1 MVPIVVGYLPGSPDA
16 GQVRD
21 ESVSHLTHTQTSA
34 GSRDLR
40 ARLLLPD
47 HRYAGVVS
55 TKERLLVVS
64 NRLPLTA
71 KRVSGRWRG
80 ERSSGG
86 LVAAMAPL
94 MEKSDGLW
102 LGWPGNS
109 LPGEPEGRERLMRDW
124 ERKHG
129 YVAVEI
135 PPKISRSFYEGYA
148 NDTLWPLLHGFP
160 TRVVFAP
167 ESWHAYRDANERF
180 ADAVASRMRKRDLVW
195 AHDYQLM
202 LVPRLIR
209 ERSPGARIGFFLHIP
224 FPSSEVFR
232 ILPEREDVLLG
243 LLGADAVAFQT
254 HDHLHNFRRS
264 LLQVLGL
271 ESSMDEVQ
279 VDGRRVHLSAL
290 PIGIQ
295 SEEWEALTST
305 DRKVAKRKAELN
317 ERHRGRKLIISVDRL
332 DYTKGIPER
341 LRTFRRLLQSAPG
354 WRGKVTLVQIA
365 VPSRERVPAYAEL
378 RRKVSELV
386 GEVNGDFGTPEWQPV
401 VYLRRSVNK
410 QELAALY
417 SAADVAWVGPLRDGM
432 NLVAKEYVA
441 CQHKG
446 DGVLVL
452 SEFAGAAQE
461 LGEALRI
468 NPYDQVG
475 TSNTILRALE
485 MDGDARAERMA
496 ALHERV
502 NRNDA
507 VVWAERFM
515 EGLREATAP
524 DRMTMHLDRPAPD
537 PVKLRGQF
545 HKADRRLVLLDYDGT
560 LVPIAQRPQDA
571 APPADLMDLLR
582 TLVSLPDTTTAI
594 ISGRARA
601 DIEGWF
607 GGIEGLGLAVEHGAL
622 LRAPGTRE
630 WQMLRGGMD
639 LSWKDRVRPLL
650 EQFAASAPGSLVEN
664 KDYALAWHYR
674 LVDAEFGAWLANEV
688 VTTLENLL
696 SGTELAVIHGNKV
709 VEVRYAWANKGEV
722 AARLVTGFR
731 RKSLVLALGDDRTD
745 EDMFARLP
753 RSAWTIRVGSGSTS
767 ARFRLPGADDANG
780 LLRLL
785 ASPPDA

>member
-1 MVPIVVGYLPGSPDA
+1 M
-16 GQVRD
+16 R
-21 ESVSHLTHTQTSA
+21 E
-34 GSRDLR
+34 
-40 ARLLLPD
+40 
-47 HRYAGVVS
+47 
-55 TKERLLVVS
+55 
-64 NRLPLTA
+64 
-71 KRVSGRWRG
+71 W
-80 ERSSGG
+80 
-86 LVAAMAPL
+86 
-94 MEKSDGLW
+94 EK
-102 LGWPGNS
+102 
-109 LPGEPEGRERLMRDW
+109 
-124 ERKHG
+124 KHG

-135 PPKISRSFYEGYA
+135 PAKISRSFYEGYA

-160 TRVVFAP
+160 TLVVFAP

-180 ADAVASRMRKRDLVW
+180 ADAVANRMRKGDLVW

-202 LVPRLIR
+202 LVPQLIR
-209 ERSPGARIGFFLHIP
+209 ERSPEARVGFFLHIP
-224 FPSSEVFR
+224 FPSSEVFH

-243 LLGADAVAFQT
+243 LLGADSIAFQT
-254 HDHLHNFRRS
+254 HGHLHNFRRS

-279 VDGRRVHLSAL
+279 IDGRRVHLSAL

-295 SEEWEALTST
+295 SEEWEALTSS
-305 DRKVAKRKAELN
+305 DRKVARRKAELN

-341 LRTFRRLLQSAPG
+341 LRTFRRLLQSAPS

-441 CQHKG
+441 CQKNG

-475 TSNTILRALE
+475 TANTIVRALE
-485 MDGDARAERMA
+485 MNADTRAERMA

-502 NRNDA
+502 VRNDA
-507 VVWAERFM
+507 VAWAEHFIA
-515 EGLREATAP
+515 GLREATAP
-524 DRMTMHLDRPAPD
+524 ARFKMHRDRPTPD
-537 PVKLRGQF
+537 PRRMRAA
-545 HKADRRLVLLDYDGT
+545 HDKAERRLILLDYDGT

-571 APPADLMDLLR
+571 SPSPELMNLLR
-582 TLVSLPDTTTAI
+582 DLVSSPRTTTTI
-594 ISGRARA
+594 VSGRGRV
-601 DIEGWF
+601 DIERWF
-607 GGIEGLGLAVEHGAL
+607 GDIHGLGLAVEHGAL
-622 LRAPGTRE
+622 LREPGSAK
-630 WQMLRGGMD
+630 WQVLRGGMD

-664 KDYALAWHYR
+664 KEYALAWHYR
-674 LVDAEFGAWLANEV
+674 LVDAEFGAWLANEL

-722 AARLVTGFR
+722 ATRLAEGFR
-731 RKSLVLALGDDRTD
+731 RKSFVLAMGDDRTD

-753 RSAWTIRVGSGSTS
+753 RSAWTVRVGNGSTS
-767 ARFRLPGADDANG
+767 ARFRIASSEEANG

-785 ASPPDA
+785 SPHPDA

>member
-1 MVPIVVGYLPGSPDA
+1 MLVAVGTR
-16 GQVRD
+16 Q
-21 ESVSHLTHTQTSA
+21 
-34 GSRDLR
+34 
-40 ARLLLPD
+40 RL
-47 HRYAGVVS
+47 V
-55 TKERLLVVS
+55 VVS

-94 MEKSDGLW
+94 MEQTDGLW
-102 LGWPGNS
+102 LGWPGDA
-109 LPGEPEGRERLMRDW
+109 LPGEPEGRARLMREW
-124 ERKHG
+124 ERQHG

-160 TRVVFAP
+160 TLVVFAP

-180 ADAVASRMRKRDLVW
+180 ADAVASRVRTGDLVW
-195 AHDYQLM
+195 VHDYQLM
-202 LVPRLIR
+202 LVPQLLRAR
-209 ERSPGARIGFFLHIP
+209 VPGARIGFFLHIP

-243 LLGADAVAFQT
+243 LLGADSIAFQT
-254 HDHLHNFRRS
+254 HGHLHNFRRS

-279 VDGRRVHLSAL
+279 IDGRRVRLSAL

-295 SEEWEALTST
+295 SDEWDQLTGS
-305 DRKVAKRKAELN
+305 DGKVARRKAELN

-341 LRTFRRLLQSAPG
+341 LRTFHRLLQSSPS

-441 CQHKG
+441 CQRGG

-468 NPYDQVG
+468 NPYDEVG
-475 TSNTILRALE
+475 TANTIVRALE
-485 MDGDARAERMA
+485 MDPATRAERMA

-502 NRNDA
+502 HRNDA
-507 VVWAERFM
+507 VAWGERFM
-515 EGLREATAP
+515 TGLREATAP
-524 DRMTMHLDRPAPD
+524 ARVTLHRDRPTPD
-537 PVKLRGQF
+537 PVKLRAAYA
-545 HKADRRLVLLDYDGT
+545 KAERSLLLLDYDGT

-571 APPADLMDLLR
+571 SPPPQLLHLLR
-582 TLVSLPDTTTAI
+582 ELVSLPDTTTVI
-594 ISGRARA
+594 VSGRSRA
-601 DIEGWF
+601 DIERWF
-607 GGIEGLGLAVEHGAL
+607 GGIRDLGLAVEHGAL
-622 LRAPGTRE
+622 LREPGAAA
-630 WQMLRGGMD
+630 WQTLRGGMD
-639 LSWKDRVRPLL
+639 LSWRDRVRPLL
-650 EQFAASAPGSLVEN
+650 EQFAASAPGSLVED
-664 KDYALAWHYR
+664 KEYALAWHYR
-674 LVDAEFGAWLANEV
+674 LVDAEFGAWLANEL
-688 VTTLENLL
+688 VTTLENQL

-709 VEVRYAWANKGEV
+709 VEVRFAWANKGEV
-722 AARLVTGFR
+722 AARLVADFR
-731 RKSLVLALGDDRTD
+731 RKSFVLAMGDDRTD
-745 EDMFARLP
+745 EDLFARLP
-753 RSAWTIRVGSGSTS
+753 RSAWTIRVGNGSTA
-767 ARFRLPGADDANG
+767 ARFRVSSSAQANG

-785 ASPPDA
+785 TSSRRERA

>member
-1 MVPIVVGYLPGSPDA
+1 
-16 GQVRD
+16 
-21 ESVSHLTHTQTSA
+21 
-34 GSRDLR
+34 
-40 ARLLLPD
+40 
-47 HRYAGVVS
+47 
-55 TKERLLVVS
+55 
-64 NRLPLTA
+64 
-71 KRVSGRWRG
+71 
-80 ERSSGG
+80 
-86 LVAAMAPL
+86 MAPL
-94 MEKSDGLW
+94 MEQTDGLW
-102 LGWPGNS
+102 LGWPGDA
-109 LPGEPEGRERLMRDW
+109 LPGEPEGRKRLMAEW
-124 ERKHG
+124 EKKHG

-135 PPKISRSFYEGYA
+135 PAKISRSFYEGYA

-180 ADAVASRMRKRDLVW
+180 AEAVAGRLRKGDLVW

-202 LVPRLIR
+202 LVPQLVR
-209 ERSPGARIGFFLHIP
+209 ERSPEARVGFFLHIP

-243 LLGADAVAFQT
+243 LLGADSIAFQT
-254 HDHLHNFRRS
+254 HGHLHNFRRS

-271 ESSMDEVQ
+271 ESSMDQVQ
-279 VDGRRVHLSAL
+279 FDGRSVHLSAL

-295 SEEWEALTST
+295 SDEWEKLISS
-305 DRKVAKRKAELN
+305 DRTVARRKAELN

-332 DYTKGIPER
+332 DYTKGIAER
-341 LRTFRRLLQSAPG
+341 LRTFRRLLQSSPA

-446 DGVLVL
+446 DGILVL

-475 TSNTILRALE
+475 TANTIVRALE
-485 MDGDARAERMA
+485 MDADARAERMA

-502 NRNDA
+502 VRNDA
-507 VVWAERFM
+507 VAWAEHFIA
-515 EGLREATAP
+515 GLREATSPA
-524 DRMTMHLDRPAPD
+524 RMTMHRDRPTPD
-537 PVKLRGQF
+537 PVKMRAA
-545 HKADRRLVLLDYDGT
+545 HDKAESRLILLDYDGT
-560 LVPIAQRPQDA
+560 LVPIEQRPQDA
-571 APPADLMDLLR
+571 SPSPRLIRLLQD
-582 TLVSLPDTTTAI
+582 LVSSPRTTTVI
-594 ISGRARA
+594 ISGRARV
-601 DIEGWF
+601 DIERWF
-607 GGIEGLGLAVEHGAL
+607 GDIPGLGLAVEHGAL
-622 LRAPGTRE
+622 LRESGDAH
-630 WQMLRGGMD
+630 WQTLRGGMD

-664 KDYALAWHYR
+664 KEYALAWHYR
-674 LVDAEFGAWLANEV
+674 LVDAEFGAWLANEL

-722 AARLVTGFR
+722 AARLAAGFR
-731 RKSLVLALGDDRTD
+731 RKSFLLAMGDDRTD
-745 EDMFARLP
+745 EDMFLRLP
-753 RSAWTIRVGSGSTS
+753 RSAWTVRVGSGSTS
-767 ARFRLPGADDANG
+767 ARFRIASSDEANA
-780 LLRLL
+780 LLRILTST
-785 ASPPDA
+785 ADG